1 MKKYVI
7 IFVLLFLIPSNNIK
21 GGVVVNPACQL
32 DLKSKDFPF
41 VGGIYNKHT
50 KSAGSAVVIGLGE
63 YIITARHCV
72 TKTLDI
78 AGEAACVDDV
88 IFIGDDKNYAITQ
101 IILNPNADLAICRLL
116 EPHTSSVQIFPYLTL
131 NDEFYG
137 VGVGRGSSII
147 NYEKLEFDLPYG
159 TKRVFK
165 NEMQGL
171 IMKTFRDEKQQDQKF
186 VMYYYLLRDKS
197 FFENQIM
204 GEGMQGPGDSG
215 GGLFIYVD
223 QQIYLIGIISSV
235 SDERPI
241 AGFSVEL
248 TTQKEWIDSVVQNAF
263 LRN

>member
-1 MKKYVI
+1 MKKYI
-7 IFVLLFLIPSNNIK
+7 LIFILLFLLPSYNID
-21 GGVVVNPACQL
+21 GSVVVNPACHL
-32 DLKSKDFPF
+32 DLKSRDFPF

-72 TKTLDI
+72 TTTLDI
-78 AGEAACVDDV
+78 AGDAACVDDI
-88 IFIGDDKNYAITQ
+88 IFIGDDKNYAISQ
-101 IILNPNADLAICRLL
+101 IILNPHADLAICRLL
-116 EPHTSSVQIFPYLTL
+116 EPHTSSVKIFPYLTL

-137 VGVGRGSSII
+137 VGVGRGASAI
-147 NYEKLEFDLPYG
+147 NYNKIEFDLPYG

-171 IMKTFRDEKQQDQKF
+171 IMKTFKDEYEQDQKF
-186 VMYYYLLRDKS
+186 VMYYYMLREKS
-197 FFENQIM
+197 FSENQIM

-215 GGLFIYVD
+215 GGLFLYHD

-235 SDERPI
+235 ADERPI

-248 TTQKEWIDSVVQNAF
+248 TTQKEWIDSVVSNAF
-263 LRN
+263 SSN